1 MIVSTSIR
9 APAGLTD
16 FISHRTSFDD
26 VSLHLLPV
34 LADYLDA
41 ESAGF
46 YQVIRDGDTPRL
58 GHNGAYRWKAE
69 SQQTWRQQ
77 FRRISPVG
85 VAPPIP
91 GGTGQA
97 FALDEWLDF
106 PEFLRSPAYETF
118 WGPLGIHHVL
128 FARLAH
134 SDTESVVFGFHR
146 AAGARR
152 FSNGEVARV
161 ASLLPLLGLALSR
174 VRLAE
179 EVEQLTCSAAA
190 VPAFAELTR
199 REQEIAADVA
209 EGLANKQIA
218 RRRGISV
225 HTVENHLRS
234 IFRKT
239 GLDSRTKLALATG
252 TDGSYPVAS

>member
-1 MIVSTSIR
+1 LIVSTSSR

-16 FISHRTSFDD
+16 FICHGASFDD
-26 VSLHLLPV
+26 VSIHLLPA
-34 LADYLDA
+34 LADYFDA

-46 YQVIRDGDTPRL
+46 YQVIRDGGTLQL
-58 GHNGAYRWKAE
+58 GHNGAHKWQPE
-69 SQQTWRQQ
+69 SQQIWRQQ
-77 FRRISPVG
+77 FRCLSPVG
-85 VAPPIP
+85 MAPPIP

-97 FALDEWLDF
+97 FPLDEWLDF
-106 PEFLRSPAYETF
+106 PEYLRSPAYQTF

-128 FARLAH
+128 FGRLAH
-134 SDTESVVFGFHR
+134 SDTESFVFGCHR
-146 AAGARR
+146 AAGERR
-152 FSNGEVARV
+152 FSNVEVARM
-161 ASLLPLLGLALSR
+161 ASLLPLLGSALTR

-179 EVEQLTCSAAA
+179 EIEQLRGHAAA

-199 REQEIAADVA
+199 REREIAADVA
-209 EGLANKQIA
+209 EGLANKHIA

-239 GLDSRTKLALATG
+239 GLDSRTKLALVTG